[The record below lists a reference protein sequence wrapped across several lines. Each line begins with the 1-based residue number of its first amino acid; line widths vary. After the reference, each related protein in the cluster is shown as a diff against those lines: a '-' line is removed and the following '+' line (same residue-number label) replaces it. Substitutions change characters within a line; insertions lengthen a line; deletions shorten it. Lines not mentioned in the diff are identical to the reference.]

1 MEKTIRYERERCQCC
16 DGSGRVLET
25 FIDDNGYNNKTGR
38 IISCGNCEGSGRAK
52 VPYEWI
58 TLNKE
63 EFKEAVDKYKKEKE
77 WLKNQII
84 IEKKRKGKP
93 WTTETSRFD
102 VDALEGALRDL
113 KYPERSYKVW

>member
-1 MEKTIRYERERCQCC
+1 MERTTKYEKERCQCC
-16 DGSGRVLET
+16 DGTGRVPET
-25 FIDDNGYNNKTGR
+25 FIDGDGYNNKTGR
-38 IISCGNCEGSGRAK
+38 NISCGNCGGSGRAN

-58 TLNKE
+58 TLSKE
-63 EFKEAVDKYKKEKE
+63 EFKEAIDKYNKEKE

-93 WTTETSRFD
+93 WTTESERYD

-113 KYPERSYKVW
+113 KYPERSYRA